1 MNKFYESIAG
11 VLEVDDVRPE
21 TRFRET
27 EGWSSLMAFGILV
40 AMDNEWGATL
50 TVDELLKC
58 ETARDLFLQAFASF
72 AARLLGISRKEALA
86 ASHGSIPQW
95 DSVNHL
101 RLVMEAESQFGV
113 TYPLERIPSIKTV
126 ADFVDAAE

>member
-11 VLEVDDVRPE
+11 VLEVDEVGPE

-40 AMDNEWGATL
+40 TMENEWDAPL
-50 TVDELLKC
+50 TIEALAKC
-58 ETARDLFLQAFASF
+58 ETVRDLFLQAFGAF
-72 AARLLGISRKEALA
+72 AARLLGVSREEALA

-101 RLVMEAESQFGV
+101 RLVMEAEPRFGV
-113 TYPLERIPSIKTV
+113 SYPLERIPELRTLT
-126 ADFVDAAE
+126 DFVV